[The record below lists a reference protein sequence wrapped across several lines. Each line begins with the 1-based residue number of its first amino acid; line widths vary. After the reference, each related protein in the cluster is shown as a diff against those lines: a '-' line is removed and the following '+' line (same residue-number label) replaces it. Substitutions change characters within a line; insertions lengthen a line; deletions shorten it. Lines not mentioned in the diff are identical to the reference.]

1 VASAQRVRW
10 RLALWIAVAS
20 NAPFLLANWWCVTGL
35 GGWEMPWSDLLL
47 MPFILA
53 ILWLPIACVAVFFGR
68 RREEAAICALV
79 VGLFVPTA
87 AFSGAGRMLAFLWA
101 GERAQPIADA
111 VAEYRRQVGTLPQR
125 LEDLVPVYLPSLP
138 TRIPPLRVQQ
148 GSGVYDG
155 ADPGHAVPWSL
166 VASVSSGVVNFDLF
180 FYEPGENYPNAAPG
194 GSVQRLGR
202 WAYYHE

>member
-1 VASAQRVRW
+1 
-10 RLALWIAVAS
+10 LALWIAVAS

-35 GGWEMPWSDLLL
+35 GGWELLWSDLLL

-53 ILWLPIACVAVFFGR
+53 ILWLPIACVALCFGR

-79 VGLFVPTA
+79 LGLFVPTA
-87 AFSGAGRMLAFLWA
+87 ALSGAGRMLAFQWA

-138 TRIPPLRVQQ
+138 TRIPPLRLQAGGAFDR
-148 GSGVYDG
+148 GS
-155 ADPGHAVPWSL
+155 APWSL
-166 VASVSSGVVNFDLF
+166 VASVPSGFANFDRF
-180 FYEPGENYPNAAPG
+180 FYEPGENYPSAAPG